1 MRLGVFAKTFP
12 GKTPDAVL
20 AQVAASGYAAA
31 QYNMACSGLASMPDA
46 IAPDIARAVADA
58 SRAHGV
64 AIAAVSGTY
73 NMAHPDPAV
82 RAKGLARL
90 EVLAGAAHAMGTSLI
105 TLCTGTR
112 DPDDQWRLHKDN
124 VTAEAWADM
133 RAAMVQAIAIAER
146 HDIRLGI
153 EPELSNVVSS
163 ATKARQL
170 LDELQSERLVVV
182 LDAANLFE
190 TEPLDAQRRIIA
202 QAVDAVGDR
211 IVMAHAKDRAADGS
225 FVAAGT
231 GVLDYPHYIACLR
244 AVGFDGDL
252 VPHSIEAD
260 EAPGVARFLS
270 GLIA

>member
-1 MRLGVFAKTFP
+1 MRLGIFAKTFA
-12 GKTPDAVL
+12 GNTPDAVL

-31 QYNMACSGLASMPDA
+31 QYNMACSGLASMPDEISPAVAQA
-46 IAPDIARAVADA
+46 IAEA
-58 SRAHGV
+58 SKVHSV

-73 NMAHPDPAV
+73 NMAHPDPSV
-82 RAKGLARL
+82 RAKGLTRL
-90 EVLAGAAHAMGTSLI
+90 EVLAASAQAMGTSLI

-112 DPDDQWRLHKDN
+112 DPDDQWRRHKDN
-124 VTAEAWADM
+124 VTPEAWADM
-133 RAAMVQAIAIAER
+133 RAEMVKAIAIAER
-146 HDIRLGI
+146 YDIRLGI

-163 ATKARQL
+163 GDKARQL
-170 LDELQSERLVVV
+170 LDELKSEHLVVV

-202 QAVDAVGDR
+202 HAIDVVAGR

-231 GVLDYPHYIACLR
+231 GVLDYPHYIARLR
-244 AVGFDGDL
+244 AAGFDGDL
-252 VPHSIEAD
+252 VPHSLEAD